1 MNRIA
6 KASLIIVGGFILN
19 LPPKSFGQSAPKTPR
34 PMEKEEQEIVIR
46 KKGDKKEKTTIVIDG
61 EKVTINGKPME
72 EYNDKDITIMKM
84 KRPGTMAMGRMS
96 PRARVMGIPGAD
108 MEGMDFAQILSG
120 KKALLG
126 VSTEKTEDGAKV
138 ISVSKE
144 SAAEKAG
151 LKKDDIITKVDKEQI
166 TSPQDLIEAISER
179 KPADKVDITY
189 KRNGKEDKVSATLGE
204 NKNRS
209 FNFNMDENNFKFEMP
224 DKAFGP
230 LLDGNMF
237 RWNRKPKIGMQIQD
251 VEEGKGVKVNEVEAD
266 SPASKSGF
274 KEGDIIT
281 GINGKQV
288 EGVDDLK
295 TQLKDLKEGDAVK
308 FEFNRGGKAES
319 AEIKIPKKLK
329 TADL

>member
-6 KASLIIVGGFILN
+6 KASLLIVSGFILH
-19 LPPKSFGQSAPKTPR
+19 LPPKSFGQSAPR
-34 PMEKEEQEIVIR
+34 PPGPMDKEEQDIVIR
-46 KKGDKKEKTTIVIDG
+46 KRGDKKEKTTIVIDG
-61 EKVTINGKPME
+61 EKVTINGKPMD
-72 EYNDKDITIMKM
+72 EYKDKDIQIMKM
-84 KRPGTMAMGRMS
+84 KRPGTMAMGRMK
-96 PRARVMGIPGAD
+96 PPARVMGIPGAD
-108 MEGMDFAQILSG
+108 MEGMDFGPMHAG
-120 KKALLG
+120 NKALLG
-126 VSTEKTEDGAKV
+126 VTTEKTEDGAKV

-151 LKKDDIITKVDKEQI
+151 LKKDDIITNVDKEQI
-166 TSPQDLIEAISER
+166 TSPLDLIEAIREH

-204 NKNRS
+204 NKNRLFS
-209 FNFNMDENNFKFEMP
+209 FNMDENNFKFEMP
-224 DKAFGP
+224 DKPFGP
-230 LLDGNMF
+230 SLNGNMF
-237 RWNRKPKIGMQIQD
+237 LWNRKPKIGMQIQD
-251 VEEGKGVKVNEVEAD
+251 VEEGKGVKVNDVDDD

-295 TQLKDLKEGDAVK
+295 THLKDLKEGDLVK
-308 FEFNRGGKAES
+308 VEFNRGGKAQS
-319 AEIKIPKKLK
+319 AEIKIPKRLK